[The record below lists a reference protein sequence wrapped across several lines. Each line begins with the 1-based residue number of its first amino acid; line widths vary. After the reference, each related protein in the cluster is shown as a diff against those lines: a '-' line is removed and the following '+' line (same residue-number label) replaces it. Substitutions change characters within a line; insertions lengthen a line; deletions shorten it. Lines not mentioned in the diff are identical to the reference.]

1 MKLTTRSIVWFSPQK
16 CNAIIKGWLHFLTS
30 EAKGRFLVNNILL
43 ACCLVMVQIQFS
55 LITRNKDW
63 MFRTPDNPPPP
74 LHPIT
79 FHFYLTLPP
88 HPLPSPPPQSGRYTC
103 IAPKET
109 DRVFAIFSHISSISK
124 IFQISHL
131 KKYHYNSTFS

>member
-1 MKLTTRSIVWFSPQK
+1 
-16 CNAIIKGWLHFLTS
+16 
-30 EAKGRFLVNNILL
+30 
-43 ACCLVMVQIQFS
+43 MVQIQFS
-55 LITRNKDW
+55 LIKRNKDW

-74 LHPIT
+74 TSDNISFLPYPPPPHPP
-79 FHFYLTLPP
+79 PP

-131 KKYHYNSTFS
+131 KKYHYNSTFSLFKNSNLFDLTENAKRYSIHGYKNKL